1 MPVRPDAQGMRHA
14 ASQFRSK
21 AERVAVV
28 MSRLD
33 NQLSSMVYAGPAAD
47 QFRAAMSTERYRL
60 NEIVKALAQVTDVLN
75 DAAARV
81 EADPL
86 GSYGGQGAGGTP

>member
-1 MPVRPDAQGMRHA
+1 MRHA

-21 AERVAVV
+21 GDRVAVV

-33 NQLSSMVYAGPAAD
+33 SQLASMVYAGPAAD
-47 QFRAAMSTERYRL
+47 QFRAAVNSERERL
-60 NEIVKALAQVTDVLN
+60 RQILNALTRVADVLN
-75 DAAARV
+75 EGAARV

-86 GSYGGQGAGGTP
+86 GYYGAEGGGSPS